1 LLTIAAGAKA
11 GRNPVALQQVRRYL
25 SAYEHAFEQDPLVVG
40 RLNSGLA
47 NARVKLVV
55 AATECP
61 GGHLFCTRLSGPSAK
76 GDGDGND
83 G

>member
-1 LLTIAAGAKA
+1 LRGVIFAAIQS
-11 GRNPVALQQVRRYL
+11 NDEY
-25 SAYEHAFEQDPLVVG
+25 AFEQDPVVVG

-47 NARVKLVV
+47 NARVKIVV
-55 AATECP
+55 AATESP
-61 GGHLFCTRLSGPSAK
+61 GGHFVFCSPPGPSAK